1 MAYGTRALVSLSV
14 GEGLEPFVGS
24 SEESQ
29 TAVADEAATI

>member
-1 MAYGTRALVSLSV
+1 MAYGSRALVSLSV

-24 SEESQ
+24 SESQ